1 MNPRF
6 RLLFVRI
13 VNRMLAKLFAL
24 YNTTTSGNSY
34 FNTSTSIT
42 IVMCCAIDN
51 TVTVS
56 TSHARR
62 IGYQLDQ
69 HSKDVHMLQAH
80 SNVQLKKKKT

>member
-1 MNPRF
+1 
-6 RLLFVRI
+6 
-13 VNRMLAKLFAL
+13 
-24 YNTTTSGNSY
+24 
-34 FNTSTSIT
+34 
-42 IVMCCAIDN
+42 MCCAIDN

-80 SNVQLKKKKT
+80 SNVQLKKKKPDIYRVLPREFTFSRQIMWMPMVRLYKSKTRSMAIYQSL